1 MAKSSQRILEIGVPL
16 SHHGLRD
23 SLFHQHH
30 HLFGCWL
37 LQSLQICKNLITF
50 GGSLGWKGR
59 NLTNV
64 GRSRYVYTTH
74 TIHLYP
80 QLLSDF
86 SPVSCFPTWAPKKK
100 KKRLAVPAFSQRQV
114 TAKGRGSEVCNVLDP
129 GSRNLTF
136 SICRPNVVHLHGG
149 EICDTQF
156 FPTGPFGRLQN
167 PQAHHWGVKEYFNA
181 YYIELHLCPR
191 KCCPVRNMGAW
202 LGIVNLSPGLFP
214 H

>member
-1 MAKSSQRILEIGVPL
+1 MDLWGEKAEIWQMLEDPGMYILHI
-16 SHHGLRD
+16 
-23 SLFHQHH
+23 LFTSILNCSVIF
-30 HLFGCWL
+30 HLF
-37 LQSLQICKNLITF
+37 
-50 GGSLGWKGR
+50 
-59 NLTNV
+59 
-64 GRSRYVYTTH
+64 
-74 TIHLYP
+74 P
-80 QLLSDF
+80 A
-86 SPVSCFPTWAPKKK
+86 FPHELRKK